1 MQYTSEEFLLTQ
13 LHPRDPEANKND
25 FGRVLAVCGCRSYCG
40 APYFAAMG
48 AVRAGSGIV
57 TLAIPDSIHSILANK
72 LNEPTFDVLP
82 SDEEGK
88 IGAFDTLSL
97 SRRAAIL
104 AGPGLGR
111 SACIT
116 ALMEH
121 IVLHAQAP
129 VILDA
134 DGINALP
141 GHIDILERA
150 AHPVVLTPH
159 EGEFARICDV
169 AGGSR
174 EQRAAA
180 FAEKHRC
187 ILLLKGHRTVI
198 AAPDGRLICNC
209 FGNPGMA
216 KGGSGDVLSGI
227 ILALLG
233 QGVAPW
239 EAAACG
245 AYIHAR
251 AGDLCA
257 NELGEYGMTPSD
269 MLSYIPKVLK
279 PLNSREW

>member
-1 MQYTSEEFLLTQ
+1 MQYTSEDFLLTQ
-13 LHPRDPEANKND
+13 LRPRDPQANKND

-57 TLAIPDSIHSILANK
+57 TLAIPDSIHTILAGK

-82 SDEEGK
+82 SDVDGR

-111 SACIT
+111 SSCIT
-116 ALMEH
+116 ALIEH
-121 IVLHAQAP
+121 IVLHAEAP

-134 DGINALP
+134 DGINALS

-150 AHPVVLTPH
+150 AYPVILTPH

-169 AGGSR
+169 TGDSR
-174 EQRAAA
+174 EERAAA
-180 FAEKHRC
+180 FSKAHRC
-187 ILLLKGHRTVI
+187 VLLLKGHRTWI
-198 AAPDGRLICNC
+198 ASPDGRLICNR

-216 KGGSGDVLSGI
+216 KGGSGDILSGI
-227 ILALLG
+227 ILSLLG
-233 QGVAPW
+233 QGLKPW
-239 EAAACG
+239 YAAACG

-257 NELGEYGMTPSD
+257 NALGEYGMTPSD
-269 MLSYIPKVLK
+269 LLSYIPRVLK